1 MNITTT
7 KTAHVGLKGAYPTL
21 GEMRALVAAANA
33 AHIPD
38 SATLQFITSQHGGV
52 VSGSLTVTWNAGVEP
67 VEAVPA

>member
-7 KTAHVGLKGAYPTL
+7 KTAHVGLKGAFPTL
-21 GEMRALVAAANA
+21 GEMRALVASANA

-38 SATLQFITSQHGGV
+38 SATVAHNQSQGGGV
-52 VSGSLTVTWNAGVEP
+52 VNGSLTVTWNAGVEP